1 MKNIDKLK
9 SFNSDEMAKFLTYG
23 KSCGSWCIYY
33 NKRACQ
39 SWNCID
45 GIKYWLEQEEKVE
58 LLTKYD
64 KKLLT
69 RVALEIKNVRYITF
83 SKENET
89 YNRAVF
95 ITKNG
100 FSFGYNFLNLYFKN
114 LEFDKKYTL
123 AELGLE
129 VEE

>member
-9 SFNSDEMAKFLTYG
+9 SFNSDKMAKFLTYG

-64 KKLLT
+64 KELLT

-95 ITKNG
+95 ITKKRIQ
-100 FSFGYNFLNLYFKN
+100 FWLQLFK
-114 LEFDKKYTL
+114 FIF
-123 AELGLE
+123 
-129 VEE
+129 

>member
-1 MKNIDKLK
+1 
-9 SFNSDEMAKFLTYG
+9 MAKFLTYG
-23 KSCGSWCIYY
+23 KSCGSWCIYC

-39 SWNCID
+39 SWNCII
-45 GIKYWLEQEEKVE
+45 GTKYWLEQEEKVE

-64 KKLLT
+64 KELLT

-100 FSFGYNFLNLYFKN
+100 FSFSYNFLNLYFKN